1 MPRSGGTYTPPTNS
15 WSPAINGTLATTA
28 DWQALLNDIVAAL
41 TQSVSKDGQTVMTGS
56 LNMGGFNLSNVA
68 SAAITALTGSP
79 TIDAPTLTG
88 VPLAPT
94 AAPGTSTTQ
103 IATTAFVA
111 ASFAPIASPTLT
123 GTPAAPTA
131 APGTNSTQIATT
143 GFVAASFA
151 PINSPTF
158 TGTVTIPSGAS
169 IDGFAPINSPA
180 LTGTPTAPTA
190 TVGTNNTQVATTAFV
205 NATALS
211 ASLPGQTGQDGNFIR
226 TDGTSANWA
235 SIYGTPQV
243 INTNTNA
250 VNGGTYVLTA
260 SLTLTLPATPTAGN
274 WVVVQNSS
282 GTATA
287 VIGRNGSNIMSL
299 AENLTIDSDF
309 VSVRLVY
316 ADATRGWVFG

>member
-94 AAPGTSTTQ
+94 AAPGTNT
-103 IATTAFVA
+103 
-111 ASFAPIASPTLT
+111 
-123 GTPAAPTA
+123 
-131 APGTNSTQIATT
+131 TQIATT

-151 PINSPTF
+151 PINSPTL
-158 TGTVTIPSGAS
+158 TGTPS
-169 IDGFAPINSPA
+169 APTAAPNTNSTQIATTEYVQTELVDYAPLASPA

-190 TVGTNNTQVATTAFV
+190 TAGTNTTQIATTAFV
-205 NATALS
+205 NATAFTS
-211 ASLPGQTGQDGNFIR
+211 ALPGQTGNARKFVT
-226 TDGTSANWA
+226 TDGTNATWA
-235 SIYGTPQV
+235 HIFGTPSIV
-243 INTNTNA
+243 STPTNA
-250 VNGGTYVLTA
+250 AAGGFYVLTA
-260 SLTLTLPATPTAGN
+260 STTITLPATPAAGDPVY
-274 WVVVQNSS
+274 VVNRS
-282 GTATA
+282 GTATP
-287 VIGRNGSNIMSL
+287 VIARNGSNIMGL
-299 AENLTIDSDF
+299 AEDLTLDSENAP
-309 VSVRLVY
+309 VTLVY
-316 ADATRGWVFG
+316 ADATRGWVFGG